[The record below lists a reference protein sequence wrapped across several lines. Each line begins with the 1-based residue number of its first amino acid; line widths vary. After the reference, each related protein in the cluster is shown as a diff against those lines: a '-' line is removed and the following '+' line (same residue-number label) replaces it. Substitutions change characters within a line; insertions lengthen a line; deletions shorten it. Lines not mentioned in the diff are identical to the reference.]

1 MPRIDEVIDR
11 LGAATFISTMD
22 LNRGYWQVPMSMEA
36 KTKTAFTTQ
45 FGLYQFNVMP
55 FGLQGAPATFQRL
68 MDKVIRGLEQ
78 FIAAYLDNL
87 IIYSESW
94 NDHLKHISEVLKC
107 LREAGLTLKAKK
119 CQIGMSECVYLGHIV
134 GNSTV
139 KPEPGKI
146 EAVQKFPVPQTQEQ
160 VRAFLGLAGYY
171 R

>member
-1 MPRIDEVIDR
+1 MDAYPMPRIDKVIDR

-107 LREAGLTLKAKK
+107 LRGAGLTVKAKK
-119 CQIGMSECVYLGHIV
+119 CQIDMSECACVLGTYC
-134 GNSTV
+134 G
-139 KPEPGKI
+139 
-146 EAVQKFPVPQTQEQ
+146 
-160 VRAFLGLAGYY
+160 
-171 R
+171 